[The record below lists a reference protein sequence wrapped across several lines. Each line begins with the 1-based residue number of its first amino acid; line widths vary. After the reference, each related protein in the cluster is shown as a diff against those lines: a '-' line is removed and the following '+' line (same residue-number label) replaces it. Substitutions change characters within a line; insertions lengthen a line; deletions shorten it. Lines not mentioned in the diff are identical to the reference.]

1 MNSTKLTKL
10 IEQQEKLQ
18 AQITLEKNKEKQRK
32 RKDDT
37 KKKVLTGAAILT
49 AVKTGR
55 ISQESLNKILS
66 EFTTRETD
74 RKFLGLEKQSIPE
87 QNSGAY

>member
-1 MNSTKLTKL
+1 MNSTKLAKL

-32 RKDDT
+32 RKNDT
-37 KKKVLTGAAILT
+37 KLKVLTGAAILN
-49 AVKTGR
+49 AVKVGR
-55 ISQESLNKILS
+55 IPQEKLNHILS
-66 EFTTRETD
+66 EFTTREAD
-74 RKFLGLEKQSIPE
+74 RKFLGLEKQPALE